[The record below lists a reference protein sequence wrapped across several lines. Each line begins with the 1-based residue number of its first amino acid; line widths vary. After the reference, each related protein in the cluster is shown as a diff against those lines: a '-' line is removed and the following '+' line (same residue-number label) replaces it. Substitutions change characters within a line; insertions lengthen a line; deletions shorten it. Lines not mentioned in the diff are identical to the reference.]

1 MRILSYAP
9 QRILSSLVV
18 AGCQRSS
25 NALKIASSLNC
36 WATERR
42 QSFTSRTTSSLSC
55 LHSWC
60 ERAISNRRLAN
71 EVNGL
76 SFLCPRWKS
85 LKQGR
90 QMAPHT
96 ITAVPSESAPILK
109 CSPKGEIVVALIVSN
124 GVEGLSPQCRL
135 SPKERQG
142 MKRPPFMRAIS
153 GG

>member
-1 MRILSYAP
+1 VNENSLVCTTADPQLPCGGGMPALFERLENRVQLELLGDRAP
-9 QRILSSLVV
+9 PKLHEPDNFITFVSSLLV
-18 AGCQRSS
+18 RES
-25 NALKIASSLNC
+25 
-36 WATERR
+36 
-42 QSFTSRTTSSLSC
+42 
-55 LHSWC
+55 
-60 ERAISNRRLAN
+60 ISNRRLAN

-124 GVEGLSPQCRL
+124 GVEGLSPDVGYLQK
-135 SPKERQG
+135 SAKE
-142 MKRPPFMRAIS
+142 
-153 GG
+153 

>member
-1 MRILSYAP
+1 MRIRSYAP

-25 NALKIASSLNC
+25 NALKIASSLLGDRAPPKLHEPDNFI
-36 WATERR
+36 T
-42 QSFTSRTTSSLSC
+42 FVSSLLVRES
-55 LHSWC
+55 
-60 ERAISNRRLAN
+60 ISNRGLAN

-90 QMAPHT
+90 QMARHT

-124 GVEGLSPQCRL
+124 GVEGLSPDVGYLQK
-135 SPKERQG
+135 SAKE
-142 MKRPPFMRAIS
+142 
-153 GG
+153 